1 MSETSAL
8 RPGQKVTL
16 SGEVLALAC
25 RTGLDVAFDCGDD
38 DRWIAYNVPASAL
51 TPVVEPEPVWSPGDV
66 VRIDGVNHML
76 RTDGIRPGWS
86 SPDVRTNVISG
97 QNFSELWREGRVV
110 VVYRKEADK

>member
-8 RPGQKVTL
+8 RPGQSVTL
-16 SGEVLALAC
+16 TGTIQRRNPDNSYTVLLTDGTL
-25 RTGLDVAFDCGDD
+25 RYF
-38 DRWIAYNVPASAL
+38 PASAL
-51 TPVVEPEPVWSPGDV
+51 TPVVEPEPTFMPGDV

-76 RTDGIRPGWS
+76 RTDGIRPGWL

-110 VVYRKEADK
+110 VVYRKEDDK